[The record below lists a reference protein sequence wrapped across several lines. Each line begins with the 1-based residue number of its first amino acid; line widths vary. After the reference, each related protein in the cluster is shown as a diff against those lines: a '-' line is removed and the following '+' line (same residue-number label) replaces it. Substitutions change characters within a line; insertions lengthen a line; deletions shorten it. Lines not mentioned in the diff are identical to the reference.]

1 MCNACVRVCV
11 LCVVLLPVVAYL
23 PASLSSSSSSPPPSP
38 PSPRALLFPLQT
50 FLLTS
55 SDSAW
60 KEVKGEKKN
69 NKEKKKKDGIYSSP
83 TLLLSLPPLSPSKA
97 LSHNLTRQTAGY
109 CEDKCSLL
117 SLTTQFL
124 FLSLLLPMINRMNY
138 YRALDGAKSNL
149 DYQIWLGS
157 AFYSFMLIIFM
168 HLCSAAQKKVLA
180 CCTCACQIILC
191 MCVCARRLICLSICG
206 RWESISGL
214 WSRAWL

>member
-1 MCNACVRVCV
+1 M
-11 LCVVLLPVVAYL
+11 AYL
-23 PASLSSSSSSPPPSP
+23 PAFLSSSSSSPPPSP

-69 NKEKKKKDGIYSSP
+69 NKEKKKDGIYSSP

-97 LSHNLTRQTAGY
+97 LSYNLTRQTAGY

-124 FLSLLLPMINRMNY
+124 FLSLLLPVINRMNY
-138 YRALDGAKSNL
+138 YTALDGAKTNL

-168 HLCSAAQKKVLA
+168 HLCSAAQKKSLLA
-180 CCTCACQIILC
+180 ALVHVKLSCACV
-191 MCVCARRLICLSICG
+191 CVRVG
-206 RWESISGL
+206 
-214 WSRAWL
+214 